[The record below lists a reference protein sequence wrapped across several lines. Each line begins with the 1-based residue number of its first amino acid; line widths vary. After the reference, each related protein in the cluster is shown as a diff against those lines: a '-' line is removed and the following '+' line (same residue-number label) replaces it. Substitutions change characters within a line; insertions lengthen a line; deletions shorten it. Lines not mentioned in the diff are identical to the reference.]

1 MKLALVVVGLFVLTD
16 VAVMDK
22 QGKLPLV
29 EACRGGHV
37 GTVRDLISRGAD
49 VNEKDGLGM
58 SPLIAA
64 VTIKDKPNESFELV
78 QLLLDRGAHSSVKY
92 LGMSALLGACIE
104 GYVKVARLLLT
115 NINKTMSCTG
125 GVANCTADIIH
136 DPDSCGTTP
145 LIAAV
150 SKPYMYT
157 SSLEL
162 VQLLLANG
170 AKSSL
175 NAQDDNG
182 MSAFLWVCRN
192 GYVDIA
198 ELLLANGADL
208 GVTDNNSTSVLVW
221 AMKSK
226 DLDIVHFLLENGMEV
241 NNEGESMM
249 LLASQTGHLEIIK
262 RFVENGMSVDFR
274 GLDEG
279 RTALMWASLGGHTN
293 HIKIMQYMLKQ
304 GANVNE
310 VDNDNQSALLIA
322 CEYGNM
328 SPYMREAVIELLLK
342 HGADVDQQSFK
353 RWTALMRA
361 SLNGHIGVA
370 RILLQYNPQVNLKD
384 SEGFTALMRA
394 SGECDKGG
402 DMVEL
407 LIKHSPVETDIQIKI
422 EKDYRFG
429 GKVYYYHTLTGST
442 LRIVDGMSALMIA
455 SQCKKTDNIQIL
467 LKHNANI
474 NLQDDEGVTSLMSA
488 CIKKHY
494 EATKLLLN
502 HGARADLQDKR
513 RKSALMHIITAW
525 QPSFRMK
532 EIVNLLLKRDTEDQ
546 LELKD
551 EFGETCFIVACRYNC
566 TLVVKLLLNH
576 TKYGPLID
584 LDMLNDQ
591 QESALIIASRRGYG
605 EIAQLL
611 LVHGADVNLQ
621 AVDGYTALMRAAERC
636 DRGIVESL
644 LKYGAKIDIQNS
656 EPYVNFEAGMLPKI
670 RDYGIEDADGMSA
683 LVLTSQCEKSEIAQI
698 LIHHGTDVN
707 LQDNVGVTP
716 LMIACLKGR
725 YCTAKFLLSK
735 GARVDS
741 HDKRGMFPLM
751 YASCSCK
758 KELVELLLN
767 NGAEKQ
773 INMKDKNG
781 NTAIMV
787 ACECGCISVMRFLL
801 SHPKYGPLIDLD
813 VENNFN
819 ETASSI
825 AGANGDKEL
834 INILLDHK
842 DGGITFEEC
851 DSEHNSIMCEE
862 IADLGRYIINYC

>member
-1 MKLALVVVGLFVLTD
+1 MKLALVVVVLFALTD
-16 VAVMDK
+16 VAVMDN

-37 GTVRDLISRGAD
+37 ETAGDLISRGAD

-64 VTIKDKPNESFELV
+64 VSITDNPDESFKLV

-104 GYVKVARLLLT
+104 GNVKVARLLLT
-115 NINKTMSCTG
+115 NINKTMNCTG
-125 GVANCTADIIH
+125 GVANCTDIIH
-136 DPDSCGTTP
+136 DPDSSGMTP

-150 SKPYMYT
+150 SKPYMYM

-162 VQLLLANG
+162 VQLLLTNG

-175 NAQDDNG
+175 NAQDNNG

-198 ELLLANGADL
+198 ELLLANGADI
-208 GVTDNNSTSVLVW
+208 GVIDNNSTSALVW

-226 DLDIVHFLLENGMEV
+226 DLDIVHFLLENGVEV
-241 NNEGESMM
+241 NNDESMM

-262 RFVENGMSVDFR
+262 RFIENGTSVDFR
-274 GLDEG
+274 DLNGG

-293 HIKIMQYMLKQ
+293 HIKIMQYLLKQ

-322 CEYGNM
+322 CEYGSM
-328 SPYMREAVIELLLK
+328 FPYMREAVINLLLE

-361 SLNGHIGVA
+361 SLNGHIGVVK
-370 RILLQYNPQVNLKD
+370 ILLKYNPQVNLKD
-384 SEGFTALMRA
+384 SEGFTALMHA
-394 SGECDKGG
+394 SGECDTEG

-407 LIKHSPVETDIQIKI
+407 LTTHGPVEIDIQIKI
-422 EKDYRFG
+422 KIDHRFG
-429 GKVYYYHTLTGST
+429 GKIHYHHTLTGST
-442 LRIVDGMSALMIA
+442 LRIVDGMTALMIA
-455 SQCKKTDNIQIL
+455 SQCKKIDNIQIL

-474 NLQDDEGVTSLMSA
+474 NLQDAEGVTSLMSA
-488 CIKKHY
+488 CMKNHY

-502 HGARADLQDKR
+502 HGARTDLQDKT
-513 RKSALMHIITAW
+513 RKSALMHIITVW
-525 QPSFRMK
+525 RPDFRMK

-551 EFGETCFIVACRYNC
+551 YFGETCFIVACRFNS
-566 TLVVKLLLNH
+566 TLVVNLLLNH

-584 LDMLNDQ
+584 LDMLNDK
-591 QESALIIASRRGYG
+591 QESALIVASRCGNG
-605 EIAQLL
+605 DIARLL
-611 LVHGADVNLQ
+611 LEHGADVNLQ

-636 DRGIVESL
+636 NRGIVESL
-644 LKYGAKIDIQNS
+644 LKYGAKIDIQNR
-656 EPYVNFEAGMLPKI
+656 EPYDNFEAGMSLKI
-670 RDYGIEDADGMSA
+670 RDYRINNADGMSA
-683 LVLTSQCEKSEIAQI
+683 LMLTSQCEKSEIAQI
-698 LIHHGTDVN
+698 LIHHGADVN

-716 LMIACLKGR
+716 LMIACLEGR

-735 GARVDS
+735 GARIDS

-751 YASCSCK
+751 FASCSCN

-781 NTAIMV
+781 NTVIIV
-787 ACECGCISVMRFLL
+787 ACECECISVLRFLL

-842 DGGITFEEC
+842 DGGITFEER
-851 DSEHNSIMCEE
+851 DSEHNSIKCEE
-862 IADLGRYIINYC
+862 IADLGRYNITIIYC